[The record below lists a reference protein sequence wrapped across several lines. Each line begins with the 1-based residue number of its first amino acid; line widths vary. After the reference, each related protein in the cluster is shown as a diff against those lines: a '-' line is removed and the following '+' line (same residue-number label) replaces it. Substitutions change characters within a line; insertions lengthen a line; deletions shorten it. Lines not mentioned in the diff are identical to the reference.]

1 MQKYDYGKF
10 AFIVFVKTDVFLKKI
25 CDKVECV
32 LKVSFDLGI
41 LTTES
46 SFLNWMIHIVLDVS
60 KTNNNEN
67 KTGMDKFKYI
77 Q

>member
-46 SFLNWMIHIVLDVS
+46 SF
-60 KTNNNEN
+60 
-67 KTGMDKFKYI
+67 
-77 Q
+77 